1 MNILPV
7 KKKSAWEFQT
17 SSTAGAGME
26 FVLAEGGELLFTD
39 PSRQEVWFKY
49 GAAGVGVAAGFK
61 LPKIGKFE
69 VKVKGKG
76 VGAAIAPASFP
87 NGGQL
92 YILDTFKGD
101 ELAQEDIR
109 GACALVQ
116 IGGGIIAG
124 VSASAMVIGMDPLLL
139 AATMLAG
146 SQAIWLEPRLL
157 ESATGL
163 LVVVGANASVQV
175 GLGGGALIGG
185 LY

>member
-7 KKKSAWEFQT
+7 KKQSAWEFQT
-17 SSTAGAGME
+17 SSTAGAGLE
-26 FVLAEGGELLFTD
+26 FVLAEGGALYFKD
-39 PSRQEVWFKY
+39 PSGQDVSFTY
-49 GAAGVGVAAGFK
+49 GAAGVGIAAGLK
-61 LPKIGKFE
+61 LPKIGKLE
-69 VKVKGKG
+69 VKVKGKA

-101 ELAQEDIR
+101 ELAQKDIR

-124 VSASAMVIGMDPLLL
+124 VSASAMVVGMDPLLM
-139 AATMLAG
+139 AAMMLG
-146 SQAIWLEPRLL
+146 GPQAIWLEPRLL
-157 ESATGL
+157 ESATGV
-163 LVVVGANASVQV
+163 LVVAGANVSAQV
-175 GLGGGALIGG
+175 GGGAGALIGG